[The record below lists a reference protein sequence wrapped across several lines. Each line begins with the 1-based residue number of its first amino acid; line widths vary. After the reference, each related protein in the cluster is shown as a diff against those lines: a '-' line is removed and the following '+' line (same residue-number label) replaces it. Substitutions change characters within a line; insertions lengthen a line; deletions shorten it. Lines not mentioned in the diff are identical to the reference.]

1 MEAAFARSYGN
12 ETSGGGSTR
21 VSSSLGHLDVG
32 RSETYRRTWLAPEL
46 RPPTPATNALA
57 AAYDRAAVSRWE
69 SAWDEFV
76 DVATRAPVTSADLE
90 WLLVRASAASSLTYR
105 AAESL
110 ARILGTIGERDDA
123 LRSFTALALMRLFQ
137 HPAPG
142 ARIAVLEAM
151 AEINLPLAQHV
162 ARSIG
167 EGEPRPLREVADAVQ
182 KMSA

>member
-1 MEAAFARSYGN
+1 MEAAQARSYSR
-12 ETSGGGSTR
+12 ETSTGGSTR
-21 VSSSLGHLDVG
+21 VSSSLGQLDV
-32 RSETYRRTWLAPEL
+32 RPSETYHRPWVIQL
-46 RPPTPATNALA
+46 RAPTPATNALA

-76 DVATRAPVTSADLE
+76 TTATRGTVTNADLE
-90 WLLVRASAASSLTYR
+90 WLLVRASAASSLTYG

-110 ARILGTIGERDDA
+110 ARILGTIGERDDL
-123 LRSFTALALMRLFQ
+123 LRSFASVALMRLFQ

-167 EGEPRPLREVADAVQ
+167 EGEPRPLREVADAIQ